1 MKQFQKTAPNPTSTV
16 NVPLVVTILSLGG
29 LLERFQIFLA
39 IPLVPVISQA
49 FNVSELSA
57 AWVGSAYGFTY
68 ATGYLIFAPLS
79 DRYGRKKV
87 VVSGLV
93 ALIPLTLAIGF
104 SPSFEILLLFR
115 AIQGFAGSTFVP
127 TVLAYIS
134 EVLSPPFRPI
144 GLACMTTGLLL
155 SGIVAQLYSSAIA
168 LNYGWRWVFWGLAIA
183 YTALTFVIAIQIP
196 ENVRQ
201 KSNISILGIY
211 QNMAALLK
219 RRSLVVVYLAGFAM
233 FFSFVAMYSGLGSY
247 LSNNYGVDQQGLFLI
262 RAAGAPGILISPIS
276 GKLAQRWGSKQ
287 VAIVGLIL
295 AILGLLLEIT
305 TSPLP
310 LLVLATV
317 IFVTGV
323 AITAPAL
330 LSLVSTFATDAKGS
344 GQAIH
349 SFVLFTGASFAPLVV
364 ESTRSIGF
372 TGLCIGLISI
382 LVVGA
387 VSVKFGVKSSPLS
400 LES

>member
-1 MKQFQKTAPNPTSTV
+1 MKQIQKITPKPTATV
-16 NVPLVVTILSLGG
+16 NVPLVVTVLSLGG

-49 FNVSELSA
+49 FNVSELSS

-93 ALIPLTLAIGF
+93 ALIPLTLAVGF
-104 SPSFEILLLFR
+104 SPSFEILLLLR

-134 EVLSPPFRPI
+134 EVLSPSFRPI

-183 YTALTFVIAIQIP
+183 YTALTFIIATQIP
-196 ENVRQ
+196 ESVRQ

-211 QNMAALLK
+211 QNMTALLK
-219 RRSLVVVYLAGFAM
+219 RRSLVVVYLAGCAM

-262 RAAGAPGILISPIS
+262 PGAPAARMRKSFC
-276 GKLAQRWGSKQ
+276 W
-287 VAIVGLIL
+287 
-295 AILGLLLEIT
+295 
-305 TSPLP
+305 
-310 LLVLATV
+310 
-317 IFVTGV
+317 
-323 AITAPAL
+323 
-330 LSLVSTFATDAKGS
+330 ST
-344 GQAIH
+344 
-349 SFVLFTGASFAPLVV
+349 P
-364 ESTRSIGF
+364 
-372 TGLCIGLISI
+372 
-382 LVVGA
+382 
-387 VSVKFGVKSSPLS
+387 
-400 LES
+400 